1 MLTYE
6 SLEMRDLWSLD
17 SGYVPINLPQKV
29 KTTLMYQELTDSV
42 QSCDSNEI
50 EDEEHF
56 LLKDF
61 LL

>member
-1 MLTYE
+1 M
-6 SLEMRDLWSLD
+6 
-17 SGYVPINLPQKV
+17 PINLPQKV
-29 KTTLMYQELTDSV
+29 KVTLMYQELTDSV

-56 LLKDF
+56 LLKIF

>member
-17 SGYVPINLPQKV
+17 QGYVPINLPQKV
-29 KTTLMYQELTDSV
+29 KVTLMYQELTDSV